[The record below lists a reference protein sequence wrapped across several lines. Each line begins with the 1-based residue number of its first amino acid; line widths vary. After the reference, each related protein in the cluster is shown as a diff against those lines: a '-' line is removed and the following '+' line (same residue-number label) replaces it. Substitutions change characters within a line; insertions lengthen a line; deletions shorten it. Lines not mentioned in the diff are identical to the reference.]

1 MCLVVL
7 LKSVYKLSNVIGN
20 KLLTIKSFK
29 EDVKMKRIL
38 TILFSLLFVASIW
51 ADNMGNQHTNLKGKI
66 TDKNGEPIIGVTVY
80 FPELKTGAVTDTVG
94 NYTLDNL
101 PKRTMLVQITAL
113 GYKMIAENIDLK
125 TIDKK
130 DFVLTES
137 VVEINEVVVTGQSGA
152 TQVIKMPTP
161 MSLITQKELQQ
172 QSSTNLIDAIS
183 SQPGI
188 SQITT
193 GSGISK
199 PVIRGLGY
207 NRVVVVND
215 GVRQEGQQ
223 WGDEHGIEIDE
234 NDVSR
239 VEILKG
245 PASLMYGS
253 DAMAG
258 VISFFSAPI
267 LSQGK
272 MRLNALANYQT
283 NNGLMAYSLNFAGH
297 KKAFVWNVRYSNKQA
312 HAYQNKQDGYVY
324 NSGFSENALSG
335 LFGISN
341 WWGYSHLTLS
351 TYQLT
356 PGIVEGDRDSATGQF
371 IKPFAL
377 GDGTAGQAIAT
388 HDDFLSYKHLMPYQQ
403 VKHYKAVWN
412 NNFLIGEG
420 SLKATIGYQQNR
432 RQEFADVL
440 TPEDYGLYFQLHT
453 VNYDIHYLLPERNG
467 FEFSFGTNGMYQNSL
482 NKAIEFL
489 VPEYRLFDAGLFII
503 GKKAWGKL
511 NVSGGL
517 RYDKRFE
524 TGDALYLNA
533 NGVKTTATDVTSN
546 QRFVGFTTN
555 FGGVSGSLG
564 ATYQLSDN
572 WNTKLNLSRGF
583 RAPNISELSSNGVH
597 EGTLRYEIGDPNLKP
612 ESSLQLDYELG
623 YNTEHVSAKVNLF
636 ANNISNYIFSRK
648 LSSNVS
654 GDSIVDGVS
663 AYKFDSGNA
672 QLIGG
677 EAYIDIHPHPL
688 DWLHFENSFSFVQA
702 QLINQPDSTKYLPF
716 TPGAKWKSDIR
727 ADIDKAGQYLKNCFV
742 SFGLEHYFMQDKIY
756 SAFNTETMTPAYTL
770 LNASIGGDIVLKKK
784 TICSVYISGSNL
796 TDVAYQSHLS
806 RLKYAAVNNVTART
820 GVYNMGRNISI
831 KLIVPVEL

>member
-1 MCLVVL
+1 
-7 LKSVYKLSNVIGN
+7 
-20 KLLTIKSFK
+20 
-29 EDVKMKRIL
+29 MKKIL
-38 TILFSLLFVASIW
+38 TFLFSLLLVSSSW
-51 ADNMGNQHTNLKGKI
+51 ADNTGNAHTKLSGRI
-66 TDKNGEPIIGVTVY
+66 TDKLGEPLIGVSIY
-80 FPELKTGAVTDTVG
+80 FSELKTGTVTDSIG
-94 NYTLDNL
+94 NYTMDNL
-101 PKRTMLVQITAL
+101 PKRIMLVQITAL

-125 TIDKK
+125 TTDKK

-137 VVEINEVVVTGQSGA
+137 VVEINEVVVTGQSGS
-152 TQVIKMPTP
+152 TQMTKLPTP
-161 MSLITQKELQQ
+161 MSIITLKELQQ

-234 NDVSR
+234 NEVSR

-258 VISFFSAPI
+258 VINFFSAPI

-272 MRLNALANYQT
+272 MQLNALANYQT

-297 KKAFVWNVRYSNKQA
+297 KKVFVWDVRYSNKQA
-312 HAYQNKQDGYVY
+312 HAYQNRQDGYVY

-356 PGIVEGDRDSATGQF
+356 PGIVEGNRDSTTGQF
-371 IKPFAL
+371 TKPVDL
-377 GDGTAGQAIAT
+377 GNGKAGEAIAT
-388 HDDFLSYKHLMPYQQ
+388 HADYMSYNHLMPYQQ
-403 VKHYKAVWN
+403 VSHYKAVWN
-412 NNFLIGEG
+412 NNILIGEG
-420 SLKATIGYQQNR
+420 SLKATVGYQQNR
-432 RQEFADVL
+432 RQEFANVI
-440 TPEDYGLYFQLHT
+440 TPNNYGLYFQLHT
-453 VNYDIHYLLPERNG
+453 VNYDVHYLLPETNG
-467 FEFSFGTNGMYQNSL
+467 YELSFGTNGMYQNSL
-482 NKAIEFL
+482 NKGIEFL
-489 VPEYRLFDAGLFII
+489 VPEYRLFDAGLFLI
-503 GKKAWGKL
+503 GKKSFGKL
-511 NVSGGL
+511 NISGGL

-533 NGVKTTATDVTSN
+533 TGEKTTATDPTST
-546 QRFVGFTTN
+546 QRFKGFSSN
-555 FGGVSGSLG
+555 FGGISGSLG
-564 ATYQLSDN
+564 ATYQLSEE

-583 RAPNISELSSNGVH
+583 RAPNISELGSNGVH
-597 EGTLRYEIGDPNLKP
+597 EGTIRYEIGDPNLKP

-648 LSSNVS
+648 ISSVIS
-654 GDSIVDGVS
+654 GDSIADGVTV
-663 AYKFDSGNA
+663 YKFDSGNA
-672 QLIGG
+672 QLVGG

-688 DWLHFENSFSFVQA
+688 DWLHFENTFSYVNA
-702 QLINQPDSTKYLPF
+702 QLQHQSDSTRYLPF

-727 ADIDKAGQYLKNCFV
+727 ADIDKVGQHLKNCFV
-742 SFGLEHYFMQDKIY
+742 SFGLEYYFKQDKIY
-756 SAFNTETMTPAYTL
+756 SALNTETMTPAYTL
-770 LNASIGGDIVLKKK
+770 LNASVGGDIVLKKK
-784 TICSVYISGSNL
+784 TICSLYISGSNL
-796 TDVAYQSHLS
+796 ADIAYQSHLS
-806 RLKYAAVNNVTART
+806 RLKYSAVNNVTGKT
-820 GVYNMGRNISI
+820 GVYNMGRNISL
-831 KLIVPVEL
+831 KLIVPVDL

>member
-1 MCLVVL
+1 
-7 LKSVYKLSNVIGN
+7 
-20 KLLTIKSFK
+20 
-29 EDVKMKRIL
+29 MKKIL
-38 TILFSLLFVASIW
+38 TILFSLMFVASSW
-51 ADNMGNQHTNLKGKI
+51 ADNMGNSHTNLSGKI
-66 TDKNGEPIIGVTVY
+66 TDKHGEPITGVTVY
-80 FPELKTGAVTDTVG
+80 FPELKTGTVTDTVG
-94 NYTLDNL
+94 NYTMDNL
-101 PKRTMLVQITAL
+101 PKRNMLVQITAL

-130 DFVLTES
+130 DFIITES
-137 VVEINEVVVTGQSGA
+137 VVEMNEVVVTGQSGA
-152 TQVIKMPTP
+152 IQMIKMPTP
-161 MSLITQKELQQ
+161 MSIITQKELQQ

-234 NDVSR
+234 NEVSR

-258 VISFFSAPI
+258 VINFFSAPI

-272 MRLNALANYQT
+272 MQLNALANYQT

-297 KKAFVWNVRYSNKQA
+297 KKVFVWDVRYSNKQA

-335 LFGISN
+335 LFGISS
-341 WWGYSHLTLS
+341 WWGYSHITLS

-356 PGIVEGDRDSATGQF
+356 PGIVEGNRDSTTGQF
-371 IKPFAL
+371 VKPVDL
-377 GDGTAGQAIAT
+377 GNGTEGEAIAT
-388 HDDFLSYKHLMPYQQ
+388 HADFMSYKHLMPYQQ
-403 VKHYKAVWN
+403 VSHYKAVWN
-412 NNFLIGEG
+412 NNILIGEG

-432 RQEFADVL
+432 RQEFANVL
-440 TPEDYGLYFQLHT
+440 TPNNYGLYFQLHT
-453 VNYDIHYLLPERNG
+453 VNYDVHYLLPETNG

-482 NKAIEFL
+482 NKGIEFL
-489 VPEYRLFDAGLFII
+489 VPEYRLFDAGLFLI
-503 GKKAWGKL
+503 GKKSLGKL
-511 NVSGGL
+511 NISGGL

-524 TGDALYLNA
+524 IGDALYLNA
-533 NGVKTTATDVTSN
+533 NGEKTTATDPTSI
-546 QRFVGFTTN
+546 QRFAGFSSN
-555 FGGVSGSLG
+555 FGGISGSLG
-564 ATYQLSDN
+564 ATYQLSEN

-583 RAPNISELSSNGVH
+583 RAPNISELGSNGVH
-597 EGTLRYEIGDPNLKP
+597 EGTIRYEIGDPNLKP
-612 ESSLQLDYELG
+612 ESSLQMDYELG
-623 YNTEHVSAKVNLF
+623 YNTEHVSARVNLF

-648 LSSNVS
+648 TSSVMG
-654 GDSIVDGVS
+654 GDSIADGVTV
-663 AYKFDSGNA
+663 YKFDSGNA

-688 DWLHFENSFSFVQA
+688 DWLHFENSFSYVNA
-702 QLINQPDSTKYLPF
+702 QLQHQSDSTKYLPF

-727 ADIDKAGQYLKNCFV
+727 VDIDKVGQHLKNCFL
-742 SFGLEHYFMQDKIY
+742 SFGLEYYFKQDKIY

-770 LNASIGGDIVLKKK
+770 LNASVGGDIVLKKK
-784 TICSVYISGSNL
+784 TICSLYITGNNL
-796 TDVAYQSHLS
+796 GDIAYQSHLS
-806 RLKYAAVNNVTART
+806 RLKYAAVNNVTGST
-820 GVYNMGRNISI
+820 GVYNMGRNISL
-831 KLIVPVEL
+831 KLIVPVDL

>member
-1 MCLVVL
+1 M
-7 LKSVYKLSNVIGN
+7 KKILS
-20 KLLTIKSFK
+20 
-29 EDVKMKRIL
+29 
-38 TILFSLLFVASIW
+38 ILFSLLLVASSW
-51 ADNMGNQHTNLKGKI
+51 ADNMGNQHTCLSGKI
-66 TDKNGEPIIGVTVY
+66 TDTHREPVIGATVY

-101 PKRTMLVQITAL
+101 PKRIMLVQISAL

-125 TIDKK
+125 TIYKK

-152 TQVIKMPTP
+152 TQMIKMPTP
-161 MSLITQKELQQ
+161 MSIITQKELQQ
-172 QSSTNLIDAIS
+172 QSASNLIDAIS

-234 NDVSR
+234 NEVSR

-258 VISFFSAPI
+258 VINFFSAPI

-272 MRLNALANYQT
+272 MRLNAFANYQT

-297 KKAFVWNVRYSNKQA
+297 KKAFVWDVRYSNKQA

-324 NSGFSENALSG
+324 NSGFSENAVSG

-341 WWGYSHLTLS
+341 WWGYSHFTFS

-371 IKPFAL
+371 IKPVDF
-377 GDGTAGQAIAT
+377 GNGTQGEAIAT
-388 HDDFLSYKHLMPYQQ
+388 HADFMLYKHLMPYQQ

-412 NNFLIGEG
+412 NNILIGEG

-440 TPEDYGLYFQLHT
+440 TPNDYGLYFLLHT
-453 VNYDIHYLLPERNG
+453 VNYDVHYLLPEKNG

-482 NKAIEFL
+482 NKGIEFL
-489 VPEYRLFDAGLFII
+489 VPEYRLFDAGLFVI

-511 NVSGGL
+511 NISGGL

-524 TGDALYLNA
+524 TGDALYLNSD
-533 NGVKTTATDVTSN
+533 GDKTTFSDPTST
-546 QRFVGFTTN
+546 QRFAGFSSN
-555 FGGVSGSLG
+555 FGGISGSLG
-564 ATYQLSDN
+564 ATYQLSEN

-583 RAPNISELSSNGVH
+583 RAPNISELGSNGVH
-597 EGTLRYEIGDPNLKP
+597 EGTIRYEIGDSNLKP

-623 YNTEHVSAKVNLF
+623 YNTEHVSAKINLF

-648 LSSNVS
+648 LSSVMG
-654 GDSIVDGVS
+654 GDSIADGVP

-677 EAYIDIHPHPL
+677 EAYIDIHPHPF
-688 DWLHFENSFSFVQA
+688 DWLHFENSFSYVNA
-702 QLINQPDSTKYLPF
+702 QLQHQSDSTKYLPF
-716 TPGAKWKSDIR
+716 NPVAKWKSDIR
-727 ADIDKAGQYLKNCFV
+727 ADIDKVGQHLRNCFV
-742 SFGLEHYFMQDKIY
+742 SFGLEYYFKQDKVY
-756 SAFNTETMTPAYTL
+756 SAFNTETITPAYTL

-784 TICSVYISGSNL
+784 TICSIYISGSNL
-796 TDVAYQSHLS
+796 ADVAYQSHLS
-806 RLKYAAVNNVTART
+806 RLKYAAVNNITGRT
-820 GVYNMGRNISI
+820 GVYNMGRNISL
-831 KLIVPVEL
+831 KLVVPVDL